1 MKHLMLISESKRED
15 SMKYLMIISE
25 TSKKKKKEKKQLTKD
40 YTWCQVSKSHR
51 VHDSSYMKR
60 PEQTNAERQKVDEW
74 LPGSGGSGG
83 WCATATG
90 YGAFFRGDGN
100 ILSVVMIVQ
109 LCEYS

>member
-1 MKHLMLISESKRED
+1 MMISESKKED

-25 TSKKKKKEKKQLTKD
+25 MSKKKKEKKQLTKD

-51 VHDSSYMKR
+51 VYDSSYMKR

>member
-1 MKHLMLISESKRED
+1 MKYLMMISESKKED

-25 TSKKKKKEKKQLTKD
+25 MSKKKKEKKQLTKD

-51 VHDSSYMKR
+51 VYDSSYMKR